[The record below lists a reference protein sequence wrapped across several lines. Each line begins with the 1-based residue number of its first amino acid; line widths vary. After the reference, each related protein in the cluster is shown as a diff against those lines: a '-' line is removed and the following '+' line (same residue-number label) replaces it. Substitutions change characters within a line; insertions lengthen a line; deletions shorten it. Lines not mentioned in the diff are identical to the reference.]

1 MSDAVRL
8 PSVRRFVHA
17 TPGAWS
23 LLVAAFGFEELVVY
37 GEGDTVEHAEL
48 TWAPGG
54 GVMLGSMPAAG
65 TAQERTSKTGTSS
78 IYVLTDAPCARA
90 TVAGATR
97 MRPARHR
104 LRLARLRHPGPEGKV
119 WSFGTYRGQPGTAEG
134 TRRRHRE
141 LRLA

>member
-48 TWAPGG
+48 TWVPGG

-65 TAQERTSKTGTSS
+65 TAHERISKTGTSS

-90 TVAGATR
+90 TVAAPLVCDLHDTAYGSRDFATR
-97 MRPARHR
+97 APRARCG
-104 LRLARLRHPGPEGKV
+104 RLAPTAANRDR
-119 WSFGTYRGQPGTAEG
+119 RGHAAKA
-134 TRRRHRE
+134 RE

>member
-78 IYVLTDAPCARA
+78 IYVLTDAPDALCARA
-90 TVAGATR
+90 TAGDRIGAYED
-97 MRPARHR
+97 AQSV
-104 LRLARLRHPGPEGKV
+104 LARRHLLDRSTTLWATTV
-119 WSFGTYRGQPGTAEG
+119 LATTIFR
-134 TRRRHRE
+134 TRHTE
-141 LRLA
+141 NI